1 MTFGRIKTRRDEY
14 KIWFE
19 HLQQW
24 DDENTPR
31 RQIFNIAHSVA
42 TERNV
47 DGVAFTRIDTD
58 VGDSTC
64 SWEEVAIVMAMQRN
78 V

>member
-1 MTFGRIKTRRDEY
+1 MAFSCIISERDEY

-31 RQIFNIAHSVA
+31 RQVFNITHSVT
-42 TERNV
+42 TEGNI
-47 DGVAFTRIDTD
+47 DGVAFTRIDTN

-64 SWEEVAIVMAMQRN
+64 SWEEIAIVMAMQRN